1 MSDEPFGG
9 QEPDELDHR
18 VVSAL
23 AGGGTPERI
32 VAVLAGQPGV
42 TALLRPGLVKTAPPL
57 VELVVEQRA
66 AQPGTRVEWAVHRVY
81 DLAVHPDGRLE
92 LRGRHE
98 P

>member
-1 MSDEPFGG
+1 MSDELFGG
-9 QEPDELDHR
+9 QEPDELDRR
-18 VVSAL
+18 VMSAL
-23 AGGGTPERI
+23 AGGGRPARI
-32 VAVLAGQPGV
+32 VAVLTGQPGV
-42 TALLRPGLVKTAPPL
+42 TARLRPGLVKTAPPL

-66 AQPGTRVEWAVHRVY
+66 AQRGTRVGRTVHRVY